1 MQGRLSGVRIK
12 LKSLNPNFFYLGCT
26 SHTFHLKANKA
37 AKTLPLSLE
46 NLMKS
51 IYGFFAH
58 SAKRQHQYL
67 EFQEYFD
74 VSKHKILNISS
85 TRWLSFREVIS
96 RVLEQWTPLL
106 HYFIQFSF
114 EEGNKHSNITK
125 TVDNI
130 KKGMND
136 ISASA
141 ERQFSVMNTIKD
153 KKRNRLHVQ
162 TVEALM
168 LSKELVKFENSL
180 EFEPSQQLIN
190 FALKFK
196 FTNGAYVE

>member
-153 KKRNRLHVQ
+153 KKI
-162 TVEALM
+162 TVYT
-168 LSKELVKFENSL
+168 SKLLRHSCCQKNW
-180 EFEPSQQLIN
+180 
-190 FALKFK
+190 
-196 FTNGAYVE
+196 